1 MLKNL
6 EMKKIILFLMLSVSL
21 AAQKVEFIKLNG
33 NIKDKNSRTKSLT
46 FIDNRTDKAIGSIA
60 DKKETAEIKFEN
72 EDLKNYIEKW
82 FSDDNKK
89 LGTNDI
95 VIMLEELKA
104 YDEQDENKDFPY
116 AKVKIKISGFLKRNE
131 RYYFIN
137 RFDNVIICNPKTT
150 AHPQNF
156 LVPRISEVIT
166 EFIKSCY
173 FLNVTGSYIPESE
186 IIHYDEYLGKTYQAF
201 HNPEL
206 KDGVYLNFKSFR
218 NQEPT
223 PEYSPEK
230 NRKGKVVR
238 LLHNGAQASLSE
250 MYCYVETGKAY
261 KLTPVGFDEMNKD
274 EKGFYIHS
282 SRVNLFVE
290 TKTGG
295 IFIGAIAGGFV
306 GAMIGAAIDSAS
318 SSNSGAM
325 PGIGYKSTLETDV
338 YIDSLTGG
346 YIFEK

>member
-1 MLKNL
+1 MFS
-6 EMKKIILFLMLSVSL
+6 ISL
-21 AAQKVEFIKLNG
+21 TAQKVEFIKLNG

-46 FIDNRTDKAIGSIA
+46 FIDNRTDKMIGTIT

-89 LGTNDI
+89 SGTNDI
-95 VIMLEELKA
+95 VIILEELKA

-137 RFDNVIICNPKTT
+137 RFDNIIVCNPKTT

-166 EFIKSCY
+166 EFIKACY
-173 FLNVTGSYIPESE
+173 FLNVTGSYIPQSE
-186 IIHYDEYLGKTYQAF
+186 INNYDSYLKKTYTAF
-201 HNPEL
+201 NSPEL

-223 PEYSPEK
+223 SEYSTEK

-238 LLHNGAQASLSE
+238 LMHNGLQTSISE
-250 MYCYVETGKAY
+250 MYCYVEAGKAY
-261 KLTPVGFDEMNKD
+261 KLTPVGFDEMHKD

-295 IFIGAIAGGFV
+295 VFIGAIAGGFV